1 MLYPLFEWME
11 GLGVYRASLYI
22 GPGVNLVHLLS
33 MVTFM
38 GALLL
43 VDLRL
48 LGLGLRNRPLSAV
61 ARDAWPWLMAGLI
74 GVTVT
79 GIPQLAER
87 ATDQYVNSTF
97 WVKMWLLVFGLI
109 WIFTVRRS
117 VTRRDEA
124 YGALPKLVAVV
135 SIVTWM
141 GVASTARL
149 IMLLPDN
156 FFFAIPNPANA
167 LLLFYLR

>member
-1 MLYPLFEWME
+1 MLFPLFQWME
-11 GLGVYRASLYI
+11 NLGVYRASIYI
-22 GPGVNLVHLLS
+22 GPAVNLVHLLS
-33 MVTFM
+33 MITFM

-48 LGLGLRNRPLSAV
+48 LGVGLRSRPVSAV
-61 ARDAWPWLMAGLI
+61 ARDAWPWLIAGLV

-79 GIPQLAER
+79 GLPQLAER

-97 WVKMWLLVFGLI
+97 WVKMWLLAFGVI
-109 WIFTVRRS
+109 WIFTARRS
-117 VTRRDEA
+117 VTRHDEPR
-124 YGALPKLVAVV
+124 GAFPKLVAVV
-135 SIVTWM
+135 SIVVWA

-156 FFFAIPNPANA
+156 FFFDIENPATAA
-167 LLLFYLR
+167 LLLLF

>member
-1 MLYPLFEWME
+1 ME
-11 GLGVYRASLYI
+11 SLGVYRASLYI
-22 GPGVNLVHLLS
+22 GPTVNLFHLLS

-38 GALLL
+38 GALFL

-48 LGLGLRNRPLSAV
+48 LGVGLRHRPVSAV
-61 ARDAWPWLMAGLI
+61 AREAWPWLMAGLI

-97 WVKMWLLVFGLI
+97 WVKMWLLIFGLI

-124 YGALPKLVAVV
+124 SGALPKVVALV
-135 SIVTWM
+135 SIVVWV

-149 IMLLPDN
+149 IMLIPDN
-156 FFFAIPNPANA
+156 FFFEIRNPTSA
-167 LLLFYLR
+167 LLLFFF